1 VHDDK
6 SSQNF
11 HYAPVLL
18 TRQDLAKRW
27 SVSVRTIDRLRQ
39 DGILP
44 WIDLNNGHGAKPLVR
59 FPLKDIEDHEQKA
72 RLGVM

>member
-1 VHDDK
+1 MHDDK

-11 HYAPVLL
+11 SYTPVLL
-18 TRQDLAKRW
+18 TRQALANRW

-44 WIDLNNGHGAKPLVR
+44 WIDLNNGHGAKPMVR

-72 RLGVM
+72 RLEAR